1 MCLPDIQRRIK
12 FRKENESNWLEGKV
26 IKVHKTK
33 ATKSHECEILLP
45 NDDIVCI
52 DFSTNNYNWEY
63 TEYECPLCPKS
74 FKLHKG
80 LNLHL
85 SKAHNPS
92 NDSNTVL
99 YGEETVNEIMH
110 CDLCDVKV
118 FNKEEL
124 SSHKYNAHEK
134 VLKSCIKIKEK
145 LSEKNN
151 TLKFQNSEK
160 EKEDERIQQRIRFH
174 ELHDERSRN
183 EKWLNSKQ
191 DDNEEEIFHAEVK
204 EDEDNRKLC
213 EEAKEKELQNFD
225 EYEVFMEV
233 EHSNQKVLGTRF
245 VLTQKNDGT
254 IKARLVTKWFQETDD
269 LQTDSPT
276 ASRDTLKVFC
286 TVAANEEWTVVGSDV
301 RSAFLQA
308 DEVSREI
315 FVEPPPE
322 RKKDGIVWKL
332 LKPCYGLKDASRLWF
347 DSASKYLHSLGMKES
362 MTDSCLF
369 YYHKNDKLQGLLLLH
384 VDDMLSCGSSL
395 FEKDIMINLR
405 KKYTFGKISKN
416 NFEYT
421 GIFIFQNDKKEI
433 FLNQNA
439 FSKNM
444 PLFSYTNQHCDNL
457 LGKKENRYIRRTT
470 GQLSWLASQTRPDL
484 SFDAFYLSTKLNKA
498 TFKDAMDSV
507 KSTKKAYERNVS
519 LKFSKLGPIEKL
531 HIELYPDASL
541 GNIDSEL
548 KTKSMM
554 GYFACIS
561 NDAMEMNPLNW
572 KSKIIEKVAPDIKS
586 AETLAL
592 EQALDDTIHLGNML
606 SELYFED
613 PNKFKIPITINK
625 SSKSLFHSIFS
636 RKGKFIISI

>member
-1 MCLPDIQRRIK
+1 
-12 FRKENESNWLEGKV
+12 
-26 IKVHKTK
+26 
-33 ATKSHECEILLP
+33 
-45 NDDIVCI
+45 
-52 DFSTNNYNWEY
+52 
-63 TEYECPLCPKS
+63 
-74 FKLHKG
+74 
-80 LNLHL
+80 
-85 SKAHNPS
+85 
-92 NDSNTVL
+92 
-99 YGEETVNEIMH
+99 
-110 CDLCDVKV
+110 
-118 FNKEEL
+118 
-124 SSHKYNAHEK
+124 
-134 VLKSCIKIKEK
+134 
-145 LSEKNN
+145 
-151 TLKFQNSEK
+151 
-160 EKEDERIQQRIRFH
+160 
-174 ELHDERSRN
+174 
-183 EKWLNSKQ
+183 
-191 DDNEEEIFHAEVK
+191 
-204 EDEDNRKLC
+204 
-213 EEAKEKELQNFD
+213 
-225 EYEVFMEV
+225 
-233 EHSNQKVLGTRF
+233 
-245 VLTQKNDGT
+245 
-254 IKARLVTKWFQETDD
+254 
-269 LQTDSPT
+269 
-276 ASRDTLKVFC
+276 
-286 TVAANEEWTVVGSDV
+286 
-301 RSAFLQA
+301 
-308 DEVSREI
+308 
-315 FVEPPPE
+315 
-322 RKKDGIVWKL
+322 
-332 LKPCYGLKDASRLWF
+332 
-347 DSASKYLHSLGMKES
+347 MKES

-405 KKYTFGKISKN
+405 KKYTFGKISTN

-470 GQLSWLASQTRPDL
+470 GQLSWIASQTRPDL

-541 GNIDSEL
+541 GNIESEL

-572 KSKIIEKVAPDIKS
+572 KSKIIENVAPDIKS

-613 PNKFKIPITINK
+613 PNKFKIPITINED
-625 SSKSLFHSIFS
+625 SKSFVHSIFS
-636 RKGKFIISI
+636 TKKVKRKTMRVVISKIQENITNGNIQDVRHVRSSEQLGDVLTKKGACPERLLSVLQQGTLNPHLMNDGPHDKQNKMG